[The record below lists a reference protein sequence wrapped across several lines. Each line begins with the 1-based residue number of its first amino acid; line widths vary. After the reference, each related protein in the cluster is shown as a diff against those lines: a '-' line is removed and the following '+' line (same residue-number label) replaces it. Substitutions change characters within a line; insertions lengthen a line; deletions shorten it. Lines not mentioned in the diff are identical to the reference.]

1 VVNLTSAV
9 IQSTGLPVVADRP
22 AYILS
27 KMSAMMLF
35 QLIAMTTP
43 SEKVQIVTMHP
54 GVVYGDGWKAMGF
67 TPEKFDK
74 DELCGA
80 FAVWAASKEAEFLHG
95 RLAWS
100 SWDVEEL
107 ASGEVRK
114 RINEDHEF
122 LRGSIVGVHDA
133 FGASA

>member
-1 VVNLTSAV
+1 MIAE
-9 IQSTGLPVVADRP
+9 RP

-27 KMSAMMLF
+27 KMSGTMLF

-67 TPEKFDK
+67 PPDRFDS

-80 FAVWAASKEAEFLHG
+80 FAVWAASKEAAFLHG
-95 RLAWS
+95 RFAWS
-100 SWDVEEL
+100 SWDIEEL
-107 ASGEVRK
+107 ATGELRK
-114 RINEDHEF
+114 RIDEDHEF
-122 LRGSIVGVHDA
+122 LKGSIVGA
-133 FGASA
+133 NGGI